1 MKTPSQIM
9 VVLKENMKNR
19 IFSVLTVVKK
29 VISDKINQIKSSIM
43 KKIMPNKLKKRR
55 NTLKKRRNTP
65 KRISNRTI
73 KSLKNNS
80 HVIPTK
86 NIISAPKIVINKPPI
101 VTKPEVVTMSKIV
114 TKPK

>member
-1 MKTPSQIM
+1 MKTPTQIR
-9 VVLKENMKNR
+9 VVLKENMKNW
-19 IFSVLTVVKK
+19 IFSLLTVVKK
-29 VISDKINQIKSSIM
+29 VISNKINQIKSGIM

-73 KSLKNNS
+73 KSLENNS
-80 HVIPTK
+80 RVIPTK
-86 NIISAPKIVINKPPI
+86 NIISTPKIVINKAPI
-101 VTKPEVVTMSKIV
+101 VTKPEVVTMPKIV